1 MKVDK
6 QKVEDWKKQHGEI
19 FQIETGG
26 KSCIIRKPTRK
37 DLSYV
42 SVVKDPIKMQ
52 ETLLKQLWLDGD
64 EEILTDDDLFFAAC
78 SQLEE
83 VLKVKEAE
91 IKKTLEDAGIEDVDA
106 SSILYIDILLRY
118 NLCLDPDTLP
128 DEQWAWT
135 IRYLKD
141 IKIAENRTDG

>member
-1 MKVDK
+1 MKLTEE
-6 QKVEDWKKQHGEI
+6 QIAELKKKHGDLYEI
-19 FQIETGG
+19 SVGE
-26 KSCIIRKPTRK
+26 KSCIVRKPNRK

-91 IKKTLEDAGIEDVDA
+91 IKKL
-106 SSILYIDILLRY
+106 
-118 NLCLDPDTLP
+118 
-128 DEQWAWT
+128 
-135 IRYLKD
+135 
-141 IKIAENRTDG
+141 